1 MQYFTLLKTLLIF
14 ETGLNWINLPKKKI
28 DIQGIFHLKKE
39 KIQYIYI
46 CVCFFT
52 LQLIFQATDNYV

>member
-39 KIQYIYI
+39 DTVYNIY
-46 CVCFFT
+46 VCFFT